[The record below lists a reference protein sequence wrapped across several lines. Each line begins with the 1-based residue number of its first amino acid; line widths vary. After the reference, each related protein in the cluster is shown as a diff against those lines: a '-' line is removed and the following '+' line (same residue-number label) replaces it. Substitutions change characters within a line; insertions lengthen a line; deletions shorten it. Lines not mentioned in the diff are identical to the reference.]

1 MEMFAFGLT
10 WEWQKEQWEEKD
22 MVNLKLEQTLT
33 EFYNT
38 KYLSKYD
45 EENRMITYF
54 ENHENV
60 FQYKCLFHK
69 QCVFEITRRV
79 MK

>member
-33 EFYNT
+33 EFCNT